1 MSFHLVNA
9 NAQFIGP
16 DGFQL
21 HWNLPNSHQSY
32 THSNYYNRPFYG
44 LPYYNLPYTYNS
56 QSGTYG
62 SSNSE
67 QKCETLSLPLMMLL
81 MTTRAIKSRSIL
93 PVLMMNS
100 CSAGS
105 SGMMPF
111 VIALMKD
118 DSSILKDDLILAMM
132 MANNRSINIHNNNLM
147 KMMLMKALMKDKD
160 EDIKVPELKTTCDL
174 DGNDCKLQ
182 WKMSLS

>member
-1 MSFHLVNA
+1 MSFSLVNA

-21 HWNLPNSHQSY
+21 YWNLPNSPQSY
-32 THSNYYNRPFYG
+32 SHSNYYNRPYNYNN
-44 LPYYNLPYTYNS
+44 LPYYS
-56 QSGTYG
+56 QSGNSST
-62 SSNSE
+62 SNSE

-81 MTTRAIKSRSIL
+81 MTTRAIRSRSIL
-93 PVLMMNS
+93 PMLMMNS

-118 DSSILKDDLILAMM
+118 DSSISKDDLVLAMM
-132 MANNRSINIHNNNLM
+132 MANGKSINIHNNNLM
-147 KMMLMKALMKDKD
+147 KIMLMKALMKDKD